1 MANKKN
7 YGAGSVYY
15 NKDRKNWT
23 TSYTVKDINTHK
35 DKRIRKS
42 FPTKEEA
49 DRYLR
54 IIQYQKN
61 NEIFI
66 KHNSIPL
73 FELMRLIQNKKL
85 ENHQI
90 GMIAY
95 KRLDSTLKVIEKCDV
110 VHKDI
115 NSITSEELQK
125 YFNSI
130 TYYSTSY
137 IRKIVELFSQ
147 AFNYAMNK
155 GFLLCN
161 PMFDTITPRSTR
173 KDKVIRA
180 LDINEQQ
187 RLTEYLINSST
198 DNEPYKNAYLIEMYM
213 GLRIGEA
220 FALKKNDINL
230 QKGIIHISRTITRD
244 ENGKRIMGDNPKT
257 LAGIRD
263 IPIPRNI
270 LPQIKEQMQLAD
282 CHKDN
287 LLFVSNAGTMV
298 DPVNANHVFKKR
310 ICQNLGIYDVT
321 SHSLRHTFGTRC
333 IEAGMRA
340 VALQKLMGHSNVS
353 VTLNVYTDVFNKYKE
368 SELEKVNN
376 YYLNNEFFKD
386 ENNLLESTQTLLKS
400 DNSEER
406 NIFL

>member
-1 MANKKN
+1 MTNKKN
-7 YGAGSVYY
+7 YGVGSVYY
-15 NKDRKNWT
+15 NKERKNWT
-23 TSYTVKDINTHK
+23 TSYIIKDINTGN

-42 FPTKEEA
+42 FPTKEDAE
-49 DRYLR
+49 RYLR
-54 IIQYQKN
+54 IIQYQKS

-66 KHNSIPL
+66 KNNSIPL
-73 FELMRLIQNKKL
+73 FELMKLIQNKKL

-90 GMIAY
+90 GLIAY
-95 KRLDSTLKVIEKCDV
+95 KRLESTLKVIEKSEV

-115 NSITSEELQK
+115 NSINSDELQK

-130 TYYSTSY
+130 SYYSTSY
-137 IRKIVELFSQ
+137 IRKIIELFSQ

-155 GFLLCN
+155 GFLLYN
-161 PMFDTITPRSTR
+161 PMFDTIVPKSTR
-173 KDKVIRA
+173 QDKVIRA
-180 LDINEQQ
+180 LDIYEQQ
-187 RLTEYLINSST
+187 KLTDYLINSSI

-220 FALKKNDINL
+220 FALKKSDINL

-244 ENGKRIMGDNPKT
+244 ENGRRIMGETPKT

-270 LPQIKEQMQLAD
+270 LPQIKEQMKLAD

-298 DPVNANHVFKKR
+298 DPVNANHIFKNR
-310 ICQNLGIYDVT
+310 ICKKLEIYDVT

-340 VALQKLMGHSNVS
+340 VALQKLMGHSDVS

-376 YYLNNEFFKD
+376 YYLNNEFFKE
-386 ENNLLESTQTLLKS
+386 ENNLLEDTQTPINTENNT
-400 DNSEER
+400 DR
-406 NIFL
+406 DIFL

>member
-15 NKDRKNWT
+15 NKERKNWT
-23 TSYTVKDINTHK
+23 ASYTVKNINTGK
-35 DKRIRKS
+35 EKRIRKS
-42 FPTKEEA
+42 FPNKEEA

-73 FELMRLIQNKKL
+73 FELMKLIQNKKL

-95 KRLDSTLKVIEKCDV
+95 KRLESTLKVIEKCDV

-161 PMFDTITPRSTR
+161 PMFDTITPKSTR
-173 KDKVIRA
+173 TDKVIRA
-180 LDINEQQ
+180 LDIDEQQ

-198 DNEPYKNAYLIEMYM
+198 DDEPYKNAYLMEMYM

-230 QKGIIHISRTITRD
+230 QKGIIHINRTITRD
-244 ENGKRIMGDNPKT
+244 ENGKRIMGDTPKT
-257 LAGIRD
+257 LAGVRD

-270 LPQIKEQMQLAD
+270 LPQIKEQMKLAD

-310 ICQNLGIYDVT
+310 ICKNLGIYDVT

-340 VALQKLMGHSNVS
+340 VAVQRLMGHSNVT
-353 VTLNVYTDVFNKYKE
+353 VTLKIYTDVFNKYKE

-376 YYLNNEFFKD
+376 YYLNNEFFKKEYD
-386 ENNLLESTQTLLKS
+386 IPDNADLTIKIHEDKEHILL
-400 DNSEER
+400 
-406 NIFL
+406 